1 MQRNSVF
8 VRDLRSMS
16 MLVQRFLDILTKDGG
31 DFQTKVR
38 YSYQEKEGQEL
49 AASYQSSMLAV
60 VVLLASLKDA
70 CSLCGY
76 VQARANNNWG
86 EYATYPP
93 RRIFSFGDTKSA
105 NRGQ

>member
-8 VRDLRSMS
+8 VRDLRSRS
-16 MLVQRFLDILTKDGG
+16 MLVQRSLNVLIKELS

-38 YSYQEKEGQEL
+38 YSYREKEGQEI

-60 VVLLASLKDA
+60 FMLLASLKDA

-76 VQARANNNWG
+76 V
-86 EYATYPP
+86 
-93 RRIFSFGDTKSA
+93 
-105 NRGQ
+105 